1 MSYYAAM
8 RLHLFVIS
16 LLAIGLGVAP
26 FEQASAQSND
36 FDVDGWTPA
45 ASVWGGFLFT
55 EMQSSLVSS
64 DVLGPAAFSPPQLEQ
79 PIQPPGDGEDLQP
92 APFIGGS
99 LELMT
104 PALIE
109 DLPGRPRL
117 FVHGGATANFAQED
131 DLTRRLDPRPEL
143 SIPDSLLTGP
153 NDTAPNL
160 PAENILGQG
169 SRATVRIEPLAFSAG
184 IGIALEVPVFD
195 RIVRIKPSVEYF
207 SYEVEA
213 SGIVNR
219 AVAIESA
226 GSNPD
231 ELSDFRRILLEY
243 KRTKRFHGIGPGLEI
258 ESDVARVG
266 PFVTSV
272 YATGRLYSIL
282 GGRQIDQVAF
292 NDSASDPQAQRENV
306 RSSTEVDRWAYRAGV
321 GLRLHWA
328 PER

>member
-1 MSYYAAM
+1 M

-16 LLAIGLGVAP
+16 LLAIGLGAAP

-55 EMQSSLVSS
+55 EMQSNLVSS
-64 DVLGPAAFSPPQLEQ
+64 DVLGPAAFSPPELEQ

-131 DLTRRLDPRPEL
+131 DLTRRLDARPEL
-143 SIPDSLLTGP
+143 SIPASLLTGP

-219 AVAIESA
+219 AVAVTSG
-226 GSNPD
+226 GSEPN

-258 ESDVARVG
+258 ESDVARLG

-282 GGRQIDQVAF
+282 GGRQIDQIAF
-292 NDSASDPQAQRENV
+292 NDSASDPQAQQENV